1 MTHQTDFEFLREE
14 FAEKLVSDLGAPQE
28 LADKVAALPM
38 RTDGGP
44 EVMRMRIEW
53 MAHCEKVARENAA
66 RRQR

>member
-14 FAEKLVSDLGAPQE
+14 FAERLVSEFEVPQE
-28 LADKVAALPM
+28 LADKVAATPM

-66 RRQR
+66 RRQS